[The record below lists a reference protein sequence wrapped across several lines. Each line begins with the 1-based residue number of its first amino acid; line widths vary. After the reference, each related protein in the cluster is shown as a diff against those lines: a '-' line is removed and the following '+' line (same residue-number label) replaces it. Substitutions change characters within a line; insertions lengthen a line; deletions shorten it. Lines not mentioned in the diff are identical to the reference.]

1 MFMRVWNFAVWLH
14 ATLGTV
20 ALAALVALALYILYV
35 AKVHAGIDIFPGA
48 GLHLPGPR
56 ALMRMIARWLSS

>member
-1 MFMRVWNFAVWLH
+1 MFMRMWNFAVWLH
-14 ATLGTV
+14 ATLGGV
-20 ALAALVALALYILYV
+20 MLAALVVFALYALYV

-56 ALMRMIARWLSS
+56 TLARMIARWLAS